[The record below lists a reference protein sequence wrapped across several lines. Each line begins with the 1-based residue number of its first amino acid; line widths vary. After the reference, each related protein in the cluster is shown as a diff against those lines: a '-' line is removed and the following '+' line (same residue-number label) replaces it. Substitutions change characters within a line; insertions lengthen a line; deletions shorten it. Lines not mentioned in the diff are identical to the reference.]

1 MKTSSRQDIERRLLN
16 NSKKYFYILMDDK
29 DAKQLDENGNYIII
43 DTNYNHL
50 GKIELR
56 DMVLE
61 EIQNIGEGTEKIA
74 KDKLDITKVREYK
87 LNKWQDEIMHPNL

>member
-1 MKTSSRQDIERRLLN
+1 
-16 NSKKYFYILMDDK
+16 MDDK
-29 DAKQLDENGNYIII
+29 GAKQLDENGNYIII

-61 EIQNIGEGTEKIA
+61 EIESI
-74 KDKLDITKVREYK
+74 VRIH
-87 LNKWQDEIMHPNL
+87 QF